1 MTSTVAPHTE
11 EELNAPTAEE
21 LADDEEFA
29 DDGVDEASVLERL
42 EPVGETV
49 LPNGVTYKPRS
60 IAGHEDLAWL
70 RRCRERQEHVLFYGP
85 PGTGKTALAEAA
97 FAPDAERVDPED
109 AESAFEHFGMETLV
123 CSVDTTEAD
132 FLGTFVQ
139 DPNSGRFIWSPGPLQ
154 RAVEGNRPLYC
165 DELFLAD
172 PRVLSST
179 LYPLMDGRDTL
190 RIPAN
195 PTLPPIPVRD
205 GFFVVGSGNPDVPG
219 AVFSEALRDR
229 FVHHVEVNTDW
240 KLARELKVPAAAVQV
255 AKNLDKERRRG
266 TISWSPQLR
275 ALLAYRDALEAFGQE
290 YAVQSL
296 LGKSPAEDREVI
308 REAVLAKFGISSALA
323 LGERYDK

>member
-1 MTSTVAPHTE
+1 MTNTATQ
-11 EELNAPTAEE
+11 NTDDAPTPEE

-29 DDGVDEASVLERL
+29 DDGVDEVKAQERL
-42 EPVGETV
+42 TPIGETV
-49 LPNGVTYKPRS
+49 LPSGVTYKPRS
-60 IAGHEDLAWL
+60 VAGHEDLAWL

-97 FAPDAERVDPED
+97 FAVDAEREDPED
-109 AESAFEHFGMETLV
+109 ASSPFAHYGMETIV

-132 FLGTFVQ
+132 LLGTFVQ
-139 DPNSGRFIWSPGPLQ
+139 DPNSGRFLWSPGPLQ
-154 RAVEGNRPLYC
+154 RAVEGNRPIYC

-179 LYPLMDGRDTL
+179 LYPLMDGRDAL

-195 PTLPPIPVRD
+195 PTLPPIPVGD

-229 FVHHVEVNTDW
+229 FTHHVEVNTDW

-255 AKNLDKERRRG
+255 AKNLDQQRRQG
-266 TISWSPQLR
+266 VISWSPQLR
-275 ALLAYRDALEAFGQE
+275 ALLAYRDAVAAFGQE

-296 LGKSPAEDREVI
+296 LGKSPSEDREVI
-308 REAVLAKFGISSALA
+308 KEALLAKFGISAALS
-323 LGERYDK
+323 LGERYGS